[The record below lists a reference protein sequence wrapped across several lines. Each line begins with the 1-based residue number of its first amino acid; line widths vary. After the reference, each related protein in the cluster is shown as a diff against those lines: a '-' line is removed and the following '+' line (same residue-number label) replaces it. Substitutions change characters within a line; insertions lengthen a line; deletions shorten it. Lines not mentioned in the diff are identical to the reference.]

1 MYEFKDI
8 KTAIELTKLGLS
20 EKEIKKF
27 FNFEK
32 KTYTNPY
39 DIFYIICDYFKVHPK
54 IVTSNSREPLH
65 VLVRKYVSYFACKK
79 FKIIQQEVAFILKK
93 DRDLIRFIKAW
104 IYCWRQIIFGK
115 KYFLWFP
122 EPSLGTHLEEDGISP
137 NFCINELID
146 VLYSE

>member
-79 FKIIQQEVAFILKK
+79 FKIIQKEVAFILKK
-93 DRDLIRFIKAW
+93 DRTVLVHYNKSIQDWIDIKDKETLEH
-104 IYCWRQIIFGK
+104 IENIK
-115 KYFLWFP
+115 KL
-122 EPSLGTHLEEDGISP
+122 LT
-137 NFCINELID
+137 
-146 VLYSE
+146 

>member
-93 DRDLIRFIKAW
+93 DRTVLVHYNKTIQDWIDIKDKETLEH
-104 IYCWRQIIFGK
+104 IENIK
-115 KYFLWFP
+115 KL
-122 EPSLGTHLEEDGISP
+122 LT
-137 NFCINELID
+137 
-146 VLYSE
+146 

>member
-27 FNFEK
+27 FNFEN

-39 DIFYIICDYFKVHPK
+39 DILYIICDYFKVHPK
-54 IVTSNSREPLH
+54 IVTSDSREPLH

-79 FKIIQQEVAFILKK
+79 FKIIQKEVAFILKK
-93 DRDLIRFIKAW
+93 DRTVLVHYNKSIQDWIDIKDKETLEH
-104 IYCWRQIIFGK
+104 IKNIK
-115 KYFLWFP
+115 KL
-122 EPSLGTHLEEDGISP
+122 LT
-137 NFCINELID
+137 
-146 VLYSE
+146 

>member
-39 DIFYIICDYFKVHPK
+39 DILYIICDYFKVHPK
-54 IVTSNSREPLH
+54 IVTSNSREVLH

-93 DRDLIRFIKAW
+93 DRTVLVHYNKSIQDWIDIKDKETLEH
-104 IYCWRQIIFGK
+104 IENIK
-115 KYFLWFP
+115 KL
-122 EPSLGTHLEEDGISP
+122 LT
-137 NFCINELID
+137 
-146 VLYSE
+146 

>member
-39 DIFYIICDYFKVHPK
+39 DILYIICDYFKVHPK

-93 DRDLIRFIKAW
+93 DRTVLVHYNKSIQDWIDIKDKETLEH
-104 IYCWRQIIFGK
+104 IENIK
-115 KYFLWFP
+115 KL
-122 EPSLGTHLEEDGISP
+122 LT
-137 NFCINELID
+137 
-146 VLYSE
+146 

>member
-27 FNFEK
+27 FNSVK

-79 FKIIQQEVAFILKK
+79 FKIIQKEVAFILKK
-93 DRDLIRFIKAW
+93 DRTVLVHYNKSIQDWIDIKDKETLEH
-104 IYCWRQIIFGK
+104 IENIK
-115 KYFLWFP
+115 KL
-122 EPSLGTHLEEDGISP
+122 LT
-137 NFCINELID
+137 
-146 VLYSE
+146 

>member
-79 FKIIQQEVAFILKK
+79 FKIIQKEVAFILKK
-93 DRDLIRFIKAW
+93 DRTVLVHYNKSIQDWIDIKD
-104 IYCWRQIIFGK
+104 K
-115 KYFLWFP
+115 ETL
-122 EPSLGTHLEEDGISP
+122 EHLENIKK
-137 NFCINELID
+137 L
-146 VLYSE
+146 LT

>member
-93 DRDLIRFIKAW
+93 DRTVLVHYNKSIQDWIDIKD
-104 IYCWRQIIFGK
+104 K
-115 KYFLWFP
+115 ETL
-122 EPSLGTHLEEDGISP
+122 EHLENIKK
-137 NFCINELID
+137 L
-146 VLYSE
+146 LT

>member
-1 MYEFKDI
+1 MYKFSDI

-39 DIFYIICDYFKVHPK
+39 DILYIICDYFKVHPK

-93 DRDLIRFIKAW
+93 DRTVLVHYNKSIQDWIDIKDKETLEH
-104 IYCWRQIIFGK
+104 IENIK
-115 KYFLWFP
+115 KL
-122 EPSLGTHLEEDGISP
+122 LT
-137 NFCINELID
+137 
-146 VLYSE
+146 

>member
-39 DIFYIICDYFKVHPK
+39 DILYIICDYFKVHPK

-79 FKIIQQEVAFILKK
+79 FKIIQQEVAFILRK
-93 DRDLIRFIKAW
+93 DRTVLVHYNKSIQDWIDIKD
-104 IYCWRQIIFGK
+104 K
-115 KYFLWFP
+115 ETL
-122 EPSLGTHLEEDGISP
+122 EHLENIKK
-137 NFCINELID
+137 L
-146 VLYSE
+146 LT

>member
-93 DRDLIRFIKAW
+93 DRTVLVHYNKSIQDWIDIKDKETLEH
-104 IYCWRQIIFGK
+104 IKNIK
-115 KYFLWFP
+115 KL
-122 EPSLGTHLEEDGISP
+122 LT
-137 NFCINELID
+137 
-146 VLYSE
+146 

>member
-39 DIFYIICDYFKVHPK
+39 DILYIICDYFKVHPK

-93 DRDLIRFIKAW
+93 DRTVLVHYNKSIQDWIDIKDKETLEH
-104 IYCWRQIIFGK
+104 IKNIK
-115 KYFLWFP
+115 KL
-122 EPSLGTHLEEDGISP
+122 LT
-137 NFCINELID
+137 
-146 VLYSE
+146 

>member
-1 MYEFKDI
+1 MYKFSDI

-39 DIFYIICDYFKVHPK
+39 DILYIICDYFKVHPK

-79 FKIIQQEVAFILKK
+79 FKIIQQEVAFILRK
-93 DRDLIRFIKAW
+93 DRTVLVHYNKSIQDWIDIKDKETLEH
-104 IYCWRQIIFGK
+104 IENIK
-115 KYFLWFP
+115 KL
-122 EPSLGTHLEEDGISP
+122 LT
-137 NFCINELID
+137 
-146 VLYSE
+146 

>member
-93 DRDLIRFIKAW
+93 DRTVLVHYNKSIQDWIDIKDKETLEH
-104 IYCWRQIIFGK
+104 IENIK
-115 KYFLWFP
+115 KL
-122 EPSLGTHLEEDGISP
+122 LT
-137 NFCINELID
+137 
-146 VLYSE
+146 

>member
-79 FKIIQQEVAFILKK
+79 FKIIQQEVAFILRK
-93 DRDLIRFIKAW
+93 DRTVLVHYNKSIQDWIDIKD
-104 IYCWRQIIFGK
+104 K
-115 KYFLWFP
+115 ETL
-122 EPSLGTHLEEDGISP
+122 EHLENIKK
-137 NFCINELID
+137 L
-146 VLYSE
+146 LT